1 MIDLAWSSLVVIQRT
16 AWQENAGEQHDE
28 SQNDTRNDMCL
39 GGESTDRRTPP
50 PPHPHPQKRSTSQK
64 ESCQSIFLVESE
76 RSASGGEL
84 VDLDH
89 GLAHGGCRVAK
100 GVGGGVGESGKRAP
114 GCNQRGAGRIRMRAH
129 LRAPA
134 SSLSWVTRTGSSK
147 MPHGTWQCERDSGA
161 SALARGRARSS
172 PLRASIWLL
181 AI

>member
-1 MIDLAWSSLVVIQRT
+1 MMRVKMTIKMTCASVVSPRI
-16 AWQENAGEQHDE
+16 AA
-28 SQNDTRNDMCL
+28 
-39 GGESTDRRTPP
+39 PP
-50 PPHPHPQKRSTSQK
+50 PPSPAPAPPKKVNQQKRIVSS
-64 ESCQSIFLVESE
+64 QSIFLVESE

-89 GLAHGGCRVAK
+89 GLAYGGCRVAQ

-172 PLRASIWLL
+172 PLRASIWFWRSRE
-181 AI
+181 AVFFTRF